1 MTPAVVGGPIAVH
14 DSRVLCVVDGAPR
27 RHHASYDV
35 LQSTTDKAHGYAAS
49 LTLC

>member
-1 MTPAVVGGPIAVH
+1 MTPAVVGGQIAVH
-14 DSRVLCVVDGAPR
+14 DSRVLGVVDGAPR
-27 RHHASYDV
+27 RHHVIYDV

>member
-14 DSRVLCVVDGAPR
+14 DSRVLGVIDGCAR
-27 RHHASYDV
+27 RHRASYDV